1 MSRGGTAKVDF
12 KKTLQDGARN
22 SFKYDQGM
30 TQNAQKI
37 LIIAWFRN
45 CGNLLRLIFV
55 CYMSMSCIGRRTRPS
70 FATIAF
76 WEEGRP
82 TQVIYIHI
90 IFFKKWL
97 RELSKLWV
105 FLVSA

>member
-1 MSRGGTAKVDF
+1 
-12 KKTLQDGARN
+12 
-22 SFKYDQGM
+22 M

-55 CYMSMSCIGRRTRPS
+55 CYMSMLCIGRRTRPS

-90 IFFKKWL
+90 IFFKKNGWG
-97 RELSKLWV
+97 S
-105 FLVSA
+105 S